1 VTSTPEDSRRRCRTG
16 CKVVILAILV
26 VVIVAA
32 TLIYL
37 PIWEIKRIE
46 QTLNDR
52 YGEAVAFVPAPDG
65 SVPPLRMEAFLRV
78 RKDVFVLC
86 QEFQGKISEIIQLES
101 LEQDESVPK
110 VIAAWNGISGFK
122 KLLGFGPLFLNF
134 METRNRALLK
144 EQMGLGEYFYIY
156 VLAYTEQLRHTKDT
170 IPAEF
175 EEAHVGLRAR
185 KELVQIL
192 GNQLESLTSGADR
205 PADKE
210 LAANL
215 RDQIAR
221 LSDGRQSLPWEDGLP
236 PATAASLE
244 PYAEPLAQFY
254 CEGIAKVELMQKNK
268 GFNVKN

>member
-1 VTSTPEDSRRRCRTG
+1 MTSTPEDSRRRCGTG
-16 CKVVILAILV
+16 CKIVILAILD

-32 TLIYL
+32 TLAYM

-52 YGEAVAFVPAPDG
+52 YGEAVAFTPAPDG
-65 SVPPLRMEAFLRV
+65 SVPPERVEAFLRV

-110 VIAAWNGISGFK
+110 AIAAWNGISGFK

-134 METRNRALLK
+134 MDTRNRALLK
-144 EQMGLGEYFYIY
+144 EQMGLGEYLYIY
-156 VLAYTEQLRHTKDT
+156 VLAYNEQLRHTKDT
-170 IPAEF
+170 IPADF

-185 KELVQIL
+185 KELIQIL
-192 GNQLESLTSGADR
+192 ENQLESITSGADG
-205 PADKE
+205 PADEE
-210 LAANL
+210 LAASL
-215 RDQIAR
+215 RDQIASLR
-221 LSDGRQSLPWEDGLP
+221 DGRQSLPWEDGLP
-236 PATAASLE
+236 PAIAASLE
-244 PYAEPLAQFY
+244 PHSEPLSQLY

-268 GFNVKN
+268 GFNIKN